1 MKRLAS
7 LIAVAL
13 LFAQTAAADPDRWRA
28 AGWETDFSRSLVDF
42 SEIISG
48 GPPRDGIP
56 SIDNPIFVPAQSV
69 TDLGPHE
76 PLIRLG
82 VDGEVRGYPLRIL
95 TWHEIVN
102 DEIAGLPVAV
112 TYCPLCNSAI
122 VFERQLDTGDI
133 LEFGVSGMLRHSD
146 MIMYDRQSDS
156 WWQQFTGE
164 GVVGEHA
171 GKQLKMIPSRVVG
184 FAQLVEADPG
194 ALVLVPNDSRAR
206 PYGQNPYIGYDSRSM
221 PFPLYMGDLP
231 DSLDP
236 MSRVVV
242 VNLDDGIRAVTLSHL
257 RENERVEID
266 GVVLTWTAGVN
277 SALDS
282 RQIGSGRD
290 VGAVEVLRRDDGTP
304 LVHDITFAF
313 VVHAFHPGQKV
324 LTKDGEVELTSQH

>member
-1 MKRLAS
+1 MKRLAGM
-7 LIAVAL
+7 IAAAL
-13 LFAQTAAADPDRWRA
+13 FFAQTAAAEPDRWRA
-28 AGWETDFSRSLVDF
+28 AGWQTDFSRSLVEF
-42 SEIISG
+42 SEIIAG

-56 SIDNPIFVPAQSV
+56 SIDDPIFEPAHSL
-69 TDLGPHE
+69 TELGPHE
-76 PLIRLG
+76 PLIRLE

-122 VFERQLDTGDI
+122 VFDRRIDTGET
-133 LEFGVSGMLRHSD
+133 LEFGVSGLLRHSD

-171 GKQLKMIPSRVVG
+171 GKRLKMIPSRVVG
-184 FAQLVEADPG
+184 FAQLLEANPD
-194 ALVLVPNDSRAR
+194 AQVLVPQNPRAR

-221 PFPLYMGDLP
+221 PYPLYTGDLP
-231 DSLDP
+231 SNLDP

-242 VNLDDGIRAVTLSHL
+242 VNLGDEIRAVTLSHL
-257 RENERVEID
+257 RERGRVEMD
-266 GVVLTWTAGVN
+266 AVVLTWSEGVN

-282 RQIGSGRD
+282 RMIEGGREVGTVDAVHEGDGS
-290 VGAVEVLRRDDGTP
+290 P

-313 VVHAFHPGQKV
+313 VVHAFHPGQTV
-324 LTKDGEVELTSQH
+324 LTEEGPVELTSR